1 MLLISPLKRYKNASF
16 VLLVEETSNA
26 MARIYLASFVHA
38 LPLRL
43 NYITNGELLKP
54 FSAHSLLANH
64 RTLLPNAVAGDELRI
79 SDSYP
84 TSKSNRNSS
93 RDGHINT
100 SMAVPEQPM
109 SDLRELNIR

>member
-1 MLLISPLKRYKNASF
+1 MRFQYPLKRYRNAEYII
-16 VLLVEETSNA
+16 LVEETSNA
-26 MARIYLASFVHA
+26 KTRIYKASLVHA
-38 LPLRL
+38 LPIRL

-84 TSKSNRNSS
+84 TSQSNRNSS
-93 RDGHINT
+93 QYGHINT
-100 SMAVPEQPM
+100 SREVPDQPM
-109 SDLRELNIR
+109 CALRELNIR